1 MLQCVEAASAVLQG
15 LASRGL
21 QSRLIESQLDGRLP
35 SPVGPLPSDDAVN
48 ILNSEF
54 GVDAMQPLPPR
65 AQLIDQVYQ
74 RLLDAIC
81 RRALAPGERIGQEQL
96 AELLGVSRQ
105 PVSHA
110 LQILKQQ
117 GFVCDAGRRG
127 LIVAPV
133 DADYLR
139 ALYDVRA
146 ALDGVAAGEAARRVQ
161 AGGADPE
168 TARLIVRGRAILAEG
183 KAAGAA
189 GERIALAE
197 ADVAFHDLINTL
209 SGNPVILE
217 ISRQQWGHIRRAIDV
232 VLDDPDVRRRLWD
245 EHEAILEAVVRGD
258 AEAAKRLARDHAR
271 SAGEQTWQRL
281 AGLPKEPQEG
291 AAA

>member
-1 MLQCVEAASAVLQG
+1 ME
-15 LASRGL
+15 
-21 QSRLIESQLDGRLP
+21 
-35 SPVGPLPSDDAVN
+35 
-48 ILNSEF
+48 
-54 GVDAMQPLPPR
+54 PLPPR
-65 AQLIDQVYQ
+65 TQLIDQVYQ

-81 RRALAPGERIGQEQL
+81 RRSLAPGERVGQEQL
-96 AELLGVSRQ
+96 AALLGVSRQ

-146 ALDGVAAGEAARRVQ
+146 ALDGIAAGEAARRVKS
-161 AGGADPE
+161 GGANDG
-168 TARLIVRGRAILAEG
+168 TARLLARGRAILAEG
-183 KAAGAA
+183 RAAGAA
-189 GERIALAE
+189 EKRGALAD
-197 ADVAFHDLINTL
+197 ADVAFHDVVNRL

-245 EHEAILEAVVRGD
+245 EHEAILDAIVRGD
-258 AEAAKRLARDHAR
+258 AGAAERLARDHAR
-271 SAGEQTWQRL
+271 SAGEQAWQRL
-281 AGLPKEPQEG
+281 AGRPMEPQEG

>member
-1 MLQCVEAASAVLQG
+1 
-15 LASRGL
+15 
-21 QSRLIESQLDGRLP
+21 
-35 SPVGPLPSDDAVN
+35 
-48 ILNSEF
+48 
-54 GVDAMQPLPPR
+54 MQPLPPR

-81 RRALAPGERIGQEQL
+81 RRQLAPGERIGQEQL
-96 AELLGVSRQ
+96 AELLSVSRQ

-146 ALDGVAAGEAARRVQ
+146 ALDAVAAAEAARRVIADGDGDQQTLRLVAQ
-161 AGGADPE
+161 A
-168 TARLIVRGRAILAEG
+168 RAVLDEG
-183 KAAGAA
+183 KAASAA
-189 GERIALAE
+189 GDRIAMAK
-197 ADVAFHDLINTL
+197 ADVAFHGVINTL

-232 VLDDPDVRRRLWD
+232 VLDDHEVRGRLWA
-245 EHEAILEAVVRGD
+245 EHEAILDAIARGD
-258 AEAAKRLARDHAR
+258 ATRAEALARDHAR
-271 SAGEQTWQRL
+271 YAGKQTWRRL
-281 AGLPKEPQEG
+281 TRRRREQPEG

>member
-1 MLQCVEAASAVLQG
+1 LHALLQEQAASGKWTRA
-15 LASRGL
+15 LAIDARG
-21 QSRLIESQLDGRLP
+21 G
-35 SPVGPLPSDDAVN
+35 

-54 GVDAMQPLPPR
+54 NEAAMDPLPPR

-74 RLLDAIC
+74 RLLEAIC
-81 RRALAPGERIGQEQL
+81 RRQLAPGERIGQEQL

-110 LQILKQQ
+110 LQMLKQQ

-146 ALDGVAAGEAARRVQ
+146 ALDAVSAAEAARRM
-161 AGGADPE
+161 GADGKADQE
-168 TARLIVRGRAILAEG
+168 AARLMAQARSILDEG
-183 KAAGAA
+183 KAASA
-189 GERIALAE
+189 GGDRIAMAT
-197 ADVAFHDLINTL
+197 ADVAFHGVINTL

-217 ISRQQWGHIRRAIDV
+217 ISHQQWAHIRRAIDA
-232 VLDDPDVRRRLWD
+232 VLDDREVHRRLWA
-245 EHEAILEAVVRGD
+245 EHEAILEAIARGD
-258 AEAAKRLARDHAR
+258 DARAELLARDHAKY
-271 SAGEQTWQRL
+271 AGEQTWQRL
-281 AGLPKEPQEG
+281 TRCREEQPEG